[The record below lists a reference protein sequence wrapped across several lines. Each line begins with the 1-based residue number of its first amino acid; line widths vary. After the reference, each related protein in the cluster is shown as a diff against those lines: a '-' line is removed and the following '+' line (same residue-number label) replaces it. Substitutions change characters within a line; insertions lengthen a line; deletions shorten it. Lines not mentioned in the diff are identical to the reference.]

1 MYNYFRK
8 GEIIMKKQI
17 AIIFAALLAALPVSA
32 YAACANDDISE
43 CVKNQNCEVLEDLA
57 EKCGDLTC
65 TETSGSLLS
74 DIFSGKKVEITGQN
88 ISVLENWLKEKYGLS
103 DNIFSGSCTP
113 SDTPDSSDKT
123 DKPETPDTPDT
134 PDEPETPDT
143 PETPDKPG
151 NGSTDNGTDSGNV
164 ENYAYVKQVVELVN
178 KERNKNGLAS
188 LTMDSELNRA
198 AAVRAKET
206 AQSFSHTR
214 PNGSSCFTALDEIGY
229 SYSSAGEN
237 IAMGQSSPSEVVNA
251 WMNSEGHRANILN
264 SSFTKIG
271 VGCHSNGSTLY
282 WSQFFAG

>member
-1 MYNYFRK
+1 MA
-8 GEIIMKKQI
+8 KQ
-17 AIIFAALLAALPVSA
+17 
-32 YAACANDDISE
+32 
-43 CVKNQNCEVLEDLA
+43 
-57 EKCGDLTC
+57 
-65 TETSGSLLS
+65 
-74 DIFSGKKVEITGQN
+74 
-88 ISVLENWLKEKYGLS
+88 NW
-103 DNIFSGSCTP
+103 
-113 SDTPDSSDKT
+113 
-123 DKPETPDTPDT
+123 
-134 PDEPETPDT
+134 
-143 PETPDKPG
+143 KPG
-151 NGSTDNGTDSGNV
+151 NMLYPVPAVMVSCQRPGEKPNIVTIAWAGTICSDPAMVSISVRPERYSYDIIKETGEFTINLVTEKLAFATDYCGVKSGRDVDKFKEMNLHACDGVNVSCPAIEESPVNV
-164 ENYAYVKQVVELVN
+164 ECKVKQVVELVN

-237 IAMGQSSPSEVVNA
+237 IAMGQSSPSEVVKA